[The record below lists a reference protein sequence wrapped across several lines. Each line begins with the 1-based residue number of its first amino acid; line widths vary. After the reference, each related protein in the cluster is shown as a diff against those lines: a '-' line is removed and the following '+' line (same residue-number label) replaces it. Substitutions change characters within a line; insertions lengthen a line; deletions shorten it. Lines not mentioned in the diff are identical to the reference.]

1 MELRSEAR
9 FDVVSYLSDEW
20 CALTLEK
27 AAQIQARP
35 GATVNLQYNIVGT
48 PRGDEFYY
56 WIVKDGRLADCQMG
70 KVDDAEVTLLQAF
83 DDAVMIQKDELGAE
97 VAFMQGRMKVE
108 GNLAKLMALLPVT
121 SAPDYKAV
129 MASLAQETDYAI

>member
-1 MELRSEAR
+1 
-9 FDVVSYLSDEW
+9 VVSYLSDEW
-20 CALTLEK
+20 CALTVQM
-27 AAQIQARP
+27 ADAIQTRP
-35 GATVNLQYNIVGT
+35 GATVRMQYNITGT

-56 WIVKDGRLADCQMG
+56 WVVDDGRLTDCGMG
-70 KVDDAEVTLLQAF
+70 KLDDSEVTLLLEF

-129 MASLAQETDYAI
+129 MASLATQTNYEIS